1 VTAQSPVST
10 PDIEAAGPASFPTL
24 TAVVFAATLAVSVA
38 ALFIPDLMVLFT
50 RDLAKVRQG
59 QWWRVV
65 TPLLVQSSGWG
76 QLVFN
81 LAGLAVVGAVVER
94 RVSRTTWA
102 LIYLVGGVGSIG
114 LGSAWHPAATGGGSS
129 DAIAALIGTLA
140 VLLVVDG
147 RPSGHDWAAQV
158 YSIFFVTYLSA
169 LALGGVVASIIVADA
184 SMVILFTARRAVNKM
199 TLARACLIVVAAGGA
214 AMSLAQDGHGTGMV
228 AGIAMAGIVVAH
240 RRLPAADRLQR
251 R

>member
-1 VTAQSPVST
+1 MTAPTPVRP
-10 PDIEAAGPASFPTL
+10 PDTQATGPATFPTL
-24 TAVVFAATLAVSVA
+24 TATVFAVTLTVSVA
-38 ALFIPDLMVLFT
+38 ALFIPDLMALFT

-129 DAIAALIGTLA
+129 DAIAALIGAIA
-140 VLLVVDG
+140 VLVVVDG
-147 RPSGHDWAAQV
+147 RPSGHDWPAQV
-158 YSIFFVTYLSA
+158 YSIFFVTYLTA
-169 LALGGVVASIIVADA
+169 LALAGVVPSIVVGDA
-184 SMVILFTARRAVNKM
+184 SMIILFTARRAMNPT

-214 AMSLAQDGHGTGMV
+214 LMSLAQDGHGTGMV
-228 AGIAMAGIVVAH
+228 AGIAIAAIVVAH
-240 RRLPAADRLQR
+240 RRLPTANRLQR

>member
-1 VTAQSPVST
+1 MTAPSPARA
-10 PDIEAAGPASFPTL
+10 PDIQSTAPAAFPTL
-24 TAVVFAATLAVSVA
+24 TAVVFAVTLAVSVA
-38 ALFIPDLMVLFT
+38 ALFIPDLMALFT

-94 RVSRTTWA
+94 RVSRTSWA
-102 LIYLVGGVGSIG
+102 LVYLVGGVGSIG

-129 DAIAALIGTLA
+129 DAIAALIGALA
-140 VLLVVDG
+140 VLVVVDG
-147 RPSGHDWAAQV
+147 RPSGHDWPAQV
-158 YSIFFVTYLSA
+158 YSVFFVSYLTA
-169 LALGGVVASIIVADA
+169 LAVGGVVPAIIVGDA
-184 SMVILFTARRAVNKM
+184 SMIILFTARRAVNPT

-214 AMSLAQDGHGTGMV
+214 LMSLAQDGHGTGMV

-240 RRLPAADRLQR
+240 RRVLAADRLR
-251 R
+251 